1 MNFTCDKA
9 KLLAAVTTLSRFT
22 VKDEARPGIDRLLV
36 RAGDGRLIIAGGDG
50 DTSAVTEL
58 HAVIEREGEL
68 AVPAESLLRTLE
80 GVERA
85 RVEMTA
91 KSKGRGSHKTWTVN
105 IAGGGA
111 AFEFTF
117 HDVDQPMLFPEEQ
130 LSAPDV
136 DVTALRP
143 IDSGFKGVL
152 AATVYCTGNDP
163 ERAHLMGVFLQVA
176 QRTIRGVATDGHRLA
191 TAVAPASPTKLK
203 AGTFEAI
210 MAARAVSLVLG
221 TKGEVT
227 HIGLVRADRLAM
239 RVGHLLVVT
248 KPVDAQFPPWLQI
261 LPKDDGNRMLVSR
274 LELLGACKAAMV
286 LGSSLV
292 ANGVSLVMQGDTIRV
307 LRKVEDP
314 PFDGRFDVDARTV
327 ACGAPQPWCTTLNP
341 RYLADALQRLAGDRV
356 EVIYTPGV
364 GDSGS
369 PNEPLL
375 LRDPAGR
382 EAVVMPL
389 GGVDAVDLEK
399 QAPGRE
405 RA

>member
-22 VKDEARPGIDRLLV
+22 HEDDESPGLDRLLL
-36 RAGDGRLIIAGGDG
+36 RAVDGRLIIAGGDG

-58 HAVIEREGEL
+58 HATIEHEGEL

-85 RVEMTA
+85 RVEVAA
-91 KSKGRGSHKTWTVN
+91 KSKGRGSHKTWTVK

-117 HDVDQPMLFPEEQ
+117 HDVEQPMLFPEEQ
-130 LSAPDV
+130 LCAPDV

-152 AATVYCTGNDP
+152 AATVYCTSQDSD
-163 ERAHLMGVFLQVA
+163 RVHLMGVFLQIG
-176 QRTIRGVATDGHRLA
+176 QKIIRGVATDGHRLA
-191 TAVAPASPTKLK
+191 SAEAPASPTKLK

-210 MAARAVSLVLG
+210 MAGRAVSLVLG

-227 HIGLVRADRLAM
+227 HLGLVRADRLAM

-248 KPVDAQFPPWLQI
+248 RPVDAKFPPWEETI
-261 LPKDDGNRMLVSR
+261 PKDDGNRLMVSR
-274 LELLGACKAAMV
+274 LELVGACKAAMK
-286 LGSSLV
+286 LGSSLT
-292 ANGVSLVMQGDTIRV
+292 AKGISLVMQDSIIRV

-327 ACGAPQPWCTTLNP
+327 ASAAPQPWCTTLSP
-341 RYLADALQRLAGDRV
+341 RYLADALQRLAGDRIEIV
-356 EVIYTPGV
+356 YTPGV
-364 GDSGS
+364 GESGS
-369 PNEPLL
+369 PDQPLL

-382 EAVVMPL
+382 TSLIMPL
-389 GGVDAVDLEK
+389 GGVEVVDLEK
-399 QAPGRE
+399 QAPGRDQV
-405 RA
+405 